1 MKSTT
6 SIKFDVTRMLLA
18 ASAATFLFCGAASA
32 GPILTTTDD
41 GYTGNDPNRGPTV
54 GGDRNEASAFFEVR
68 HNTTAPR
75 KKIGYI
81 KYNIAGVDPS
91 LFPTATLSGGFST
104 TSQDGAGTWNI
115 YGLNDGV
122 TNTDDVADGSFG
134 EANWT
139 EGSLTYD
146 KGLGVD
152 PSVSTADASLVLDLS
167 EITLLGTIT
176 LPGDAPFAS
185 NPTDLP
191 LGAFLAADTN
201 DVVTFLITDANGSG
215 AEWRVTARENT
226 DGGTDTSGPGGIG
239 VSGGVLLSFV
249 PEPSSF
255 SLLIFALFGLGAR
268 QFRRDP
274 QN

>member
-1 MKSTT
+1 MKCIASQKLA
-6 SIKFDVTRMLLA
+6 SVSKRLMVLVGVSLLTVG
-18 ASAATFLFCGAASA
+18 SVEA

-41 GYTGNDPNRGPTV
+41 AYAGNDSNRGPTV
-54 GGDRNEASAFFEVR
+54 VGDRNEASAFFEVR
-68 HNTTAPR
+68 HLTTTVR

-81 KYNIAGVDPS
+81 KYDITGVNPS

-104 TSQDGAGTWNI
+104 TTNDAAGTWNV
-115 YGLNDGV
+115 YGLIDGV
-122 TNTDDVADGSFG
+122 TNVDDVADGSFG

-139 EGSLTYD
+139 EGGLTYA

-152 PSVSTADASLVLDLS
+152 PTVTTTDASLGLDLT

-185 NPTDLP
+185 NPTSLP

-201 DVVTFLITDANGSG
+201 GVVTFLITDASAVGS
-215 AEWRVTARENT
+215 EWRVTARENT
-226 DGGTDTSGPGGIG
+226 DGGSDPNG

-249 PEPSSF
+249 PEPTSVV
-255 SLLIFALFGLGAR
+255 LVMMGLCGFACFGRTGR
-268 QFRRDP
+268 
-274 QN
+274 NG